1 VIHVVKILFA
11 VFAIPTGLMFAG
23 VTIGRWRKSGAIT
36 RNDAAWGIAM
46 PMVITAMGIFEA
58 IGLINGWA

>member
-1 VIHVVKILFA
+1 MIHVVKILFA

-23 VTIGRWRKSGAIT
+23 VTIWRWRKSGVIT
-36 RNDAAWGIAM
+36 RNDAVWGIAM

-58 IGLINGWA
+58 LGLINGWA